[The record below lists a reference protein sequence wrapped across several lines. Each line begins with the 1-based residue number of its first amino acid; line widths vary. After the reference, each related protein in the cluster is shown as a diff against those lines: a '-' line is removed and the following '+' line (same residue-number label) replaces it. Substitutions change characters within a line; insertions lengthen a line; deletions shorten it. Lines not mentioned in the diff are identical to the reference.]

1 MPKQK
6 VTIEV
11 DVPEGYEATGRV
23 MTYGKTMHASED
35 EYLATRLYLRKL
47 PDPVEEWL
55 ARHPWLPEGRWVYRW
70 HNKWFISISRPAPL
84 QSDADNGFG
93 ATGSVADLGGVASV
107 LGHTFTPPPVDCLQ
121 VKRTP
126 TPPAKEEASD
136 E

>member
-1 MPKQK
+1 MPLQK

-55 ARHPWLPEGRWVYRW
+55 AQNSWLPEGRWVYRHHGGYW
-70 HNKWFISISRPAPL
+70 WITDEQPEPCRDAYDA
-84 QSDADNGFG
+84 SDDASFDIDAEEAARVFG
-93 ATGSVADLGGVASV
+93 Y
-107 LGHTFTPPPVDCLQ
+107 TFTPPPVDCLQ
-121 VKRTP
+121 AKRTKP
-126 TPPAKEEASD
+126 CP
-136 E
+136 